1 MGRLVAGRQCVRS
14 HASRRPNDRFYFLR
28 QISVCVSRVVS
39 KVNVWAMSS
48 LLGVTGLGR
57 AFLCLSMRYVSDL
70 LCLPFS
76 SPPFAIDFANIGR

>member
-1 MGRLVAGRQCVRS
+1 M
-14 HASRRPNDRFYFLR
+14 
-28 QISVCVSRVVS
+28 S